1 MGEEWLGG
9 DVANG
14 PGGAHKIN
22 LLKRSLNEFK
32 DRSDLLI
39 LFTDAYDVVITGTQ
53 NEILNRYNQMNS
65 ERDHKLKGISLYL
78 RFGPDDTIFQGILDK
93 HSRHNSV
100 LKVL

>member
-53 NEILNRYNQMNS
+53 NEILNRYNQMNN
-65 ERDHKLKGISLYL
+65 ERDHKLKGISLY
-78 RFGPDDTIFQGILDK
+78 FTATCYENIDIFFYDLMAYSG
-93 HSRHNSV
+93 
-100 LKVL
+100 

>member
-32 DRSDLLI
+32 ERDDLLI

-53 NEILNRYNQMNS
+53 DELLGRYNQMNKDR
-65 ERDHKLKGISLYL
+65 ENKLKGISFNTIL
-78 RFGPDDTIFQGILDK
+78 RHIHL
-93 HSRHNSV
+93 
-100 LKVL
+100 

>member
-32 DRSDLLI
+32 YRSDLLI

-53 NEILNRYNQMNS
+53 NEILNRYNQMNN
-65 ERDHKLKGISLYL
+65 ERDHKLKGISLY
-78 RFGPDDTIFQGILDK
+78 FTIWSFVMKI
-93 HSRHNSV
+93 SIYFFMI
-100 LKVL
+100 